1 MRELTQQEIDD
12 APEWATQ
19 YLIDSGRVEYYSVD
33 GINSAYGAKPIP
45 RKPFDIS
52 NHEFDDK
59 FHLTSCHVDDCGDV
73 EISLA
78 NSPTD
83 TYITKQDAIALA
95 KHFKL
100 I

>member
-1 MRELTQQEIDD
+1 MRELTQQEIDN
-12 APEWATQ
+12 APDWATQ

-45 RKPFDIS
+45 RKPFDIGKY
-52 NHEFDDK
+52 DDEMDGIHPCDSPYIGMADGELRVDGVVQK
-59 FHLTSCHVDDCGDV
+59 CH
-73 EISLA
+73 
-78 NSPTD
+78 
-83 TYITKQDAIALA
+83 AIAIA

>member
-1 MRELTQQEIDD
+1 MRELKQQEIDN
-12 APEWATQ
+12 APEWATH
-19 YLIDSGRVEYYSVD
+19 YYVDYDDSVSFNR
-33 GINSAYGAKPIP
+33 GAGCSKPIP
-45 RKPFDIS
+45 RKSFHIS

>member
-1 MRELTQQEIDD
+1 MRELTQKEIDN

-45 RKPFDIS
+45 RKPFDIGDY
-52 NHEFDDK
+52 DDEEDGV
-59 FHLTSCHVDDCGDV
+59 HPN
-73 EISLA
+73 
-78 NSPTD
+78 NSPC
-83 TYITKQDAIALA
+83 ITIVDGELQVNGVIQECHAIAIA